1 MNCDDLSIKLVQF
14 SVVSKRELINSSF
27 YEQFIDISEIL
38 VKAEIN
44 LL

>member
-1 MNCDDLSIKLVQF
+1 MNCNYLSIKLVQF
-14 SVVSKRELINSSF
+14 SVVTKRELINLSF
-27 YEQFIDISEIL
+27 YEQFIDVGEIL

>member
-1 MNCDDLSIKLVQF
+1 MNGNNLFVKSGQL
-14 SVVSKRELINSSF
+14 SVVSKRELINLSF
-27 YEQFIDISEIL
+27 SEQFIDVSEIL